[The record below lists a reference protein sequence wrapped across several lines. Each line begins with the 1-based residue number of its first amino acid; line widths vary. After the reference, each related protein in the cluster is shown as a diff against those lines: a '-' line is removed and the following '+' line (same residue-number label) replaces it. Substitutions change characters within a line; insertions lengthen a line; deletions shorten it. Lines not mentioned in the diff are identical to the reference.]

1 VADDLGSAELRITID
16 DGAARKQLENL
27 KKAIEG
33 FNPKFKGVERELA
46 AIATQADAAKVR
58 VQSLN
63 QVLNQAPGASYSKI
77 SAQIQRLARESRDL
91 QIQSEQYVK
100 TLQRISELEF
110 VRNSRAG
117 RQRARADFEAA
128 QGSVLTRGF
137 GAPDRLPTLPPTIAG
152 DLQRIRELTFLLRN
166 LDVNSAEFGVTQ
178 RQLAEAQ
185 RRVADAT
192 EGTSE
197 AFRRQQLAQ
206 DGVIRRAEKLRQVQE
221 YYGGL
226 NPRAGGIR
234 DPESGAMIAR
244 GAGAAADERAYRS
257 ALRASQDLL
266 ETDLKRLQVVRQ
278 LAQQLTKTTAAREVS
293 QREGFAAF
301 SAAAGD
307 PALQAVNKS
316 VARNA
321 QRRAQLEERRTAQ
334 LDALDADL
342 ARIREQRNT
351 AERRALQ
358 IGGTPQRRGLIQ
370 GGAQRLLGEPLPVP
384 ALPSGYFPGLQ
395 RRQRQEQEA
404 ALRRR
409 QDITSNAL
417 IGGAFP
423 LLFGQGIG
431 ASVGGAVGG
440 GAGGAIG
447 GQFGF
452 GLSLV
457 GTAVGA
463 QFDAII
469 QKAGLLGQALG
480 DPIKNF
486 EALRQS
492 ALLSSRGLERQVQFL
507 ISSGREAEAAAI
519 IQQDLARSY
528 GSAENA
534 RELAGA
540 QDKLNRSWA
549 QLSAGLAVLGLEPIA
564 NAAQDA
570 ANALGGLREIIEFFA
585 KFRPPGLSND
595 AAGPLRPFFSPASP
609 GFGASAIG
617 AVLAAIGGGITPR
630 GSSRATAAEDAQ
642 VTKTAAIQKEIEATQ
657 ARRLA
662 LQKQLAGVTGDEN
675 TATAQAAKAQDAI
688 LGIREAQLQ
697 AASKLAALPA
707 SASFDEF
714 NAAIREAKENIE
726 KARIEF
732 EKLVAAQNNA
742 ARLAKRETDVRER
755 TTGLAPSARR
765 EAELAAALTRTRTE
779 YDKAQAATEAA
790 VGDDAKRAAQAVENN
805 LGQAWR
811 SARQDLA
818 DYNAELAFTL
828 QRQEQVNALALA
840 ATRERISSTQAL
852 IRGTS
857 GTGSD
862 VAGQVIDIQRGALEQ
877 RLGVRSR
884 ISEARRAQFDIGQ
897 QLNTARERGD
907 IPEFRRLLGEQETA
921 AQNTRLALIEG
932 ADAITQSSRS
942 LVTNAKAAVL
952 SLTETRSDP
961 QGLNRF
967 LDPGAIQNRAQ
978 ADFSLLLPQFREAQ
992 GRFRALTGANAPE
1005 FTGPTSGVNAAIR
1018 DFINSVN
1025 KEFGATETLQQTQR
1039 ALADNTSELSRI
1051 NTALVTQVSRLADKD
1066 WTVLVNGVPTTLPA
1080 QQQAANNGA
1089 L

>member
-1 VADDLGSAELRITID
+1 
-16 DGAARKQLENL
+16 
-27 KKAIEG
+27 
-33 FNPKFKGVERELA
+33 
-46 AIATQADAAKVR
+46 
-58 VQSLN
+58 
-63 QVLNQAPGASYSKI
+63 
-77 SAQIQRLARESRDL
+77 
-91 QIQSEQYVK
+91 
-100 TLQRISELEF
+100 
-110 VRNSRAG
+110 
-117 RQRARADFEAA
+117 
-128 QGSVLTRGF
+128 
-137 GAPDRLPTLPPTIAG
+137 
-152 DLQRIRELTFLLRN
+152 
-166 LDVNSAEFGVTQ
+166 
-178 RQLAEAQ
+178 
-185 RRVADAT
+185 
-192 EGTSE
+192 
-197 AFRRQQLAQ
+197 
-206 DGVIRRAEKLRQVQE
+206 
-221 YYGGL
+221 
-226 NPRAGGIR
+226 
-234 DPESGAMIAR
+234 
-244 GAGAAADERAYRS
+244 
-257 ALRASQDLL
+257 
-266 ETDLKRLQVVRQ
+266 
-278 LAQQLTKTTAAREVS
+278 
-293 QREGFAAF
+293 
-301 SAAAGD
+301 
-307 PALQAVNKS
+307 
-316 VARNA
+316 
-321 QRRAQLEERRTAQ
+321 
-334 LDALDADL
+334 
-342 ARIREQRNT
+342 
-351 AERRALQ
+351 
-358 IGGTPQRRGLIQ
+358 
-370 GGAQRLLGEPLPVP
+370 
-384 ALPSGYFPGLQ
+384 
-395 RRQRQEQEA
+395 
-404 ALRRR
+404 
-409 QDITSNAL
+409 
-417 IGGAFP
+417 
-423 LLFGQGIG
+423 
-431 ASVGGAVGG
+431 
-440 GAGGAIG
+440 
-447 GQFGF
+447 
-452 GLSLV
+452 
-457 GTAVGA
+457 
-463 QFDAII
+463 
-469 QKAGLLGQALG
+469 
-480 DPIKNF
+480 
-486 EALRQS
+486 
-492 ALLSSRGLERQVQFL
+492 
-507 ISSGREAEAAAI
+507 
-519 IQQDLARSY
+519 
-528 GSAENA
+528 
-534 RELAGA
+534 
-540 QDKLNRSWA
+540 
-549 QLSAGLAVLGLEPIA
+549 LAVLGLEPIA

-617 AVLAAIGGGITPR
+617 AVLAAIGGGSTQR

-662 LQKQLAGVTGDEN
+662 LQKQLAGATGDEN

-932 ADAITQSSRS
+932 ADAIAQSSRS